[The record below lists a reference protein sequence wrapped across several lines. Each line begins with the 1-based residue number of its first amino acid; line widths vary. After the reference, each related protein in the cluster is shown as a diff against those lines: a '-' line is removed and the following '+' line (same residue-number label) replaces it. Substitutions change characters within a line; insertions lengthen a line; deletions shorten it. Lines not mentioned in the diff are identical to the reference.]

1 MLVSFRVLSAC
12 VVLSVI
18 SGIQLQAQK
27 ATCSFNTWFLNPN
40 NPSNPAAFAT
50 GVNDNRTVV
59 GAATYYFN
67 KPNSSG
73 FLHYFSGKIT
83 YWRPA
88 SAKYSGFGR
97 RNNWGNTTGFYV
109 DTLGIQHAV
118 YLHGSTTTLIVHSKA
133 AFHSTA
139 LIDINNLNT
148 LLGEYQDANRNFHI
162 FKRHSDGTFHA
173 VPNFPGAKQTD
184 AGGFNDNGV
193 VVGNYILPSDASE
206 FSHGFIYRNGSFA
219 TLDYRNKA
227 GETFLVGISKQG
239 VIAGN
244 FWGNGFLYKN
254 GTFKDIV
261 RPNGQPVI
269 VRGISANGIITGDGF
284 DATCQ

>member
-1 MLVSFRVLSAC
+1 M
-12 VVLSVI
+12 
-18 SGIQLQAQK
+18 
-27 ATCSFNTWFLNPN
+27 
-40 NPSNPAAFAT
+40 
-50 GVNDNRTVV
+50 
-59 GAATYYFN
+59 
-67 KPNSSG
+67 
-73 FLHYFSGKIT
+73 
-83 YWRPA
+83 
-88 SAKYSGFGR
+88 
-97 RNNWGNTTGFYV
+97 
-109 DTLGIQHAV
+109 
-118 YLHGSTTTLIVHSKA
+118 
-133 AFHSTA
+133 
-139 LIDINNLNT
+139 
-148 LLGEYQDANRNFHI
+148 
-162 FKRHSDGTFHA
+162 
-173 VPNFPGAKQTD
+173 PNFPGAKQTT

-193 VVGNYILPSDASE
+193 VVGHYTLPSDASE

-261 RPNGQPVI
+261 FPNGRPVI